1 MVENQIWFDP
11 MAKKCLQWLY
21 EDLMARFEP
30 NFDPMTIIN
39 LQRLF
44 DHLMASLTKKK
55 KFYKY
60 PQSIPF
66 HT

>member
-1 MVENQIWFDP
+1 